1 MIEEINFIKNK
12 VIKKINKLKI
22 DKFEKAEIISAIC
35 RLNTLSIIK
44 RAGSG
49 HIGTSFSA
57 MDLFVWIK
65 FFKFPT
71 NKKKLDDLN
80 RNVFFI

>member
-49 HIGTSFSA
+49 QCYQ
-57 MDLFVWIK
+57 L
-65 FFKFPT
+65 
-71 NKKKLDDLN
+71 
-80 RNVFFI
+80 